1 MPTKEPANS
10 PNSEYSS
17 EKIEVSKQESIGV
30 YVLPSVDHLNC
41 GLGQFSVIEI
51 NLTDAS
57 NTQIHQL
64 NGYVQVSM
72 PVPSNINVNSGKA
85 ITVYRLEDDGSLT
98 RCQTLLECA
107 DFCNDKNVDIF
118 LIKCVIISM

>member
-64 NGYVQVSM
+64 NGYV
-72 PVPSNINVNSGKA
+72 
-85 ITVYRLEDDGSLT
+85 
-98 RCQTLLECA
+98 
-107 DFCNDKNVDIF
+107 
-118 LIKCVIISM
+118 